1 MRKLTA
7 LLDSATYRKKV
18 LGCWR
23 GKAVGGTLGQSFEG
37 LPGPI
42 EADFYI
48 PVPNGMVP
56 NDDLDIQIAYA
67 RVLESQTDPRVDR
80 MVIADVWRK
89 HLQFPWNEYAV
100 GKRNLAEGIL
110 PPFSGSYDNWFAC
123 GCGAIIRSELWACL
137 APGDPE
143 RAAAYA
149 YEDACFDHDG
159 DGIWAAVMM
168 AALQAQAF
176 LESDPDSL
184 LDHASGLLPVD
195 SGIRRVVD
203 DTRAWV
209 ADGQPWQAVMKRI
222 VQKYGSSDF
231 TDTRMNTGFIILG
244 WLASDGD
251 FERAILITNGCGQ
264 DTDSTTASLAALLG
278 ILDPEAIPSRWLDPL
293 RDDLVLHDAVVGI
306 PPPANI
312 HEFTDLVAQLR
323 ERFTDVWPQTDDVH
337 FDPAA
342 HAIPVTVGWTT
353 PYGVPWGA
361 RDFTGLSVEQSPMPE
376 LPNDAATTTV
386 PGTWVSWCRDDFHDL
401 ILVIDYTIWVDHD
414 VDGLLMFNCSEHSR
428 VWLDGQYLFGTQP
441 SPLFPSQHRPPVGE
455 NAPVRLAA
463 GQHTLRASILRPP
476 VERQRA
482 EWVLALVERPGLEWV
497 PNAFRPP
504 DKRWQPSEPGRAG

>member
-1 MRKLTA
+1 MTQAPMPKLSA
-7 LLDSATYRKKV
+7 ALDSATYRKKV

-42 EADFYI
+42 DANFYI

-56 NDDLDIQIAYA
+56 NDDLDIQVAYA
-67 RVLESQTDPRVDR
+67 RVLQSQTDPRLDR
-80 MVIADVWRK
+80 MVIADVWRN

-100 GKRNLAEGIL
+100 GKRNLAEAIL
-110 PPFSGSYDNWFAC
+110 PQFSGSYDNWFAC

-159 DGIWAAVMM
+159 DGIWAAVLM
-168 AALQAQAF
+168 AAMQAHAF
-176 LESDPDSL
+176 VESNPDTL
-184 LDHASGLLPVD
+184 LDQASRMVPVD
-195 SGIRRVVD
+195 CGIRQVVD

-209 ADGQPWQAVMKRI
+209 ADGVHWQEVMKRI
-222 VQKYGSSDF
+222 VQKHGSSDF
-231 TDTRMNTGFIILG
+231 TDTRMNVGFVILG
-244 WLASDGD
+244 WLASGGD

-278 ILDPEAIPSRWLDPL
+278 IIDPEAIPVRWLAPL
-293 RDDLVLHDAVVGI
+293 GDDLVLHDAVVGI
-306 PPPANI
+306 EPPASI
-312 HEFTDLVAQLR
+312 HEFTELVAQLR
-323 ERFTDVWPQTDDVH
+323 ERFADVWPQPDNVE
-337 FDPAA
+337 FNPAA
-342 HAIPVTVGWTT
+342 HAIPVNVSWTT

-361 RDFTGLSVEQSPMPE
+361 RDFTGLSVEHSPMPH
-376 LPNDAATTTV
+376 LPDNAAATTV
-386 PGTWVSWCRDDFHDL
+386 PGTWVRWCRDDFDDL
-401 ILVIDYTIWVDHD
+401 ILMIEYNIWLDHD

-428 VWLDGQYLFGTQP
+428 VWLDGDYVFGTQP

-455 NAPVRLAA
+455 NAPVHLPA
-463 GQHTLRASILRPP
+463 GQHTLRASILKPP
-476 VERQRA
+476 LERSHA

-504 DKRWQPSEPGRAG
+504 ELEVSTI